1 MTITLNN
8 HEITLSAYCVND
20 EGALVVCGSTVEHSY
35 LGRGGRED
43 NWEKL
48 YVSICANCGEWLD

>member
-20 EGALVVCGSTVEHSY
+20 EGGLVVCGSTIGDHY
-35 LGRGGRED
+35 LGRGGRHE
-43 NWEKL
+43 NFEKF
-48 YVSICANCGEWLD
+48 YVRVCGNCGEWLD